1 MRLILYD
8 AIFFDGNNSYMVEPY
23 MQDTELQD
31 GYAYLMVDGL
41 VYPYRGVYEKKFTE
55 LDPGI
60 YTDVD
65 NKDKH
70 IIVSIP
76 KRLEHCYDES
86 KIIELDVDEIIKKI
100 NTEDFADDEAVEEAL
115 LNGDMM
121 KPVIK
126 DTDDFLKYIVK
137 RVILEKGVS
146 TSQYK
151 KKFPKSHEFPNLK
164 QGLEKDT
171 KMSIVN
177 FKRWA
182 ELLGF
187 DWCITVSDPDDPDK
201 YKDIKV
207 TSADF

>member
-1 MRLILYD
+1 MYNTKLK
-8 AIFFDGNNSYMVEPY
+8 E
-23 MQDTELQD
+23 
-31 GYAYLMVDGL
+31 GYAYLMIDGL
-41 VYPYRGVYEKKFTE
+41 VYPYRGIYEEKFIE

-60 YTDVD
+60 YLDEE
-65 NKDKH
+65 NGGKH
-70 IIVSIP
+70 RIVPIP
-76 KRLEHCYDES
+76 KGKEYCYDES
-86 KIIELDVDEIIKKI
+86 KIIELDVDQIINKL
-100 NTEDFADDEAVEEAL
+100 NTEEFGDDEAVEEAL
-115 LNGDMM
+115 LNGDVM

-126 DTDDFLKYIVK
+126 DSDDFLKFIVK
-137 RVILEKGVS
+137 KVILEKGVS

-187 DWCITVSDPDDPDK
+187 DWEITVSDPDDPDK

-207 TSADF
+207 TSSDF